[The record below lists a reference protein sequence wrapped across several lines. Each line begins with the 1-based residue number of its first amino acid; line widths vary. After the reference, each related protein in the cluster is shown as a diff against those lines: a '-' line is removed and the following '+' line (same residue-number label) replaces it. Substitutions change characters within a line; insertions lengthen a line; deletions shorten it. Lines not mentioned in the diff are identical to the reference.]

1 LNRFLA
7 ERPQRR
13 WPALALHGWA
23 GLLLIALAWPLNWGL
38 SGLRTHLL
46 FFPLWLGYALLVD
59 ALVLR
64 RRDTSILTRSPKG
77 FALLFACSAPAW
89 WLFEAFNLR
98 TQNWE
103 YLGGD
108 RFGPLVY
115 FLLTSLSFSTVMP
128 IRGTAPEAHAARPA
142 RDARRQPGYG
152 RALDDSTGALLPVSV
167 GLGLLSGGTD
177 QRVARS
183 PLACEVPGARGLAAR
198 GGASCGRAGVRL
210 LMGDVE
216 LLVLSEVDLPY
227 SRRRVPAHLRDAALG
242 LHRLSALRA
251 GALRAGTAHR
261 AAPAEPA
268 PVGLGDGYWM
278 PHPCMLTVVPYPTL
292 PSPPRGPHGPCCSRT
307 AIRPH
312 RVILV
317 PTRASLRP
325 PLKPRPPTCGS
336 REGRG
341 FEPRRSPSHLQ
352 VKRGRG
358 ERTNAQLPLV

>member
-108 RFGPLVY
+108 RFGPLAY

-128 IRGTAPEAHAARPA
+128 AVFETAELVRSGGWM
-142 RDARRQPGYG
+142 RR
-152 RALDDSTGALLPVSV
+152 
-167 GLGLLSGGTD
+167 LSGGPRLRPTPSVLLAMLGVGLVMVVLSMIRPEHFYPLVWGSVFFLAEPINAWRGRPSLLRYLERGD
-177 QRVARS
+177 WRPVAALAVGA
-183 PLACEVPGARGLAAR
+183 LACGFLWEMWNFLSYPKWTYHTPGVEFLHIFEMPLLGFIGYLPFGL
-198 GGASCGRAGVRL
+198 
-210 LMGDVE
+210 E
-216 LLVLSEVDLPY
+216 LY
-227 SRRRVPAHLRDAALG
+227 ALAQ
-242 LHRLSALRA
+242 LIA
-251 GALRAGTAHR
+251 
-261 AAPAEPA
+261 
-268 PVGLGDGYWM
+268 
-278 PHPCMLTVVPYPTL
+278 
-292 PSPPRGPHGPCCSRT
+292 
-307 AIRPH
+307 
-312 RVILV
+312 
-317 PTRASLRP
+317 
-325 PLKPRPPTCGS
+325 PRPPS
-336 REGRG
+336 LR
-341 FEPRRSPSHLQ
+341 L
-352 VKRGRG
+352 
-358 ERTNAQLPLV
+358 